1 MLVKYGADT
10 KHIADGGL
18 TVLHNAAREMNEEI
32 LKCALETNDIEALD
46 EDFNTPFLAAC
57 STNNKHNMRYLISHG
72 CNVNVKNKSKKGA
85 FHLMSAN
92 NSIDALTEFLKTHP
106 YSDDQDKNGRTPL
119 HLAAKYNNLKIVEM
133 LLNNGANKDTTDK
146 FNKLPTNLTTSRTI
160 KKLLSPK
167 KNPKNKRKKRTKKSP
182 NKEEE

>member
-72 CNVNVKNKSKKGA
+72 CNVNERWVNRD
-85 FHLMSAN
+85 F
-92 NSIDALTEFLKTHP
+92 P
-106 YSDDQDKNGRTPL
+106 
-119 HLAAKYNNLKIVEM
+119 
-133 LLNNGANKDTTDK
+133 DK
-146 FNKLPTNLTTSRTI
+146 FLNKFI
-160 KKLLSPK
+160 D
-167 KNPKNKRKKRTKKSP
+167 NKA
-182 NKEEE
+182 